1 MTTPLVS
8 IIIPVF
14 NGQDFIEECIYSA
27 LNQTYCHTEIIVVDN
42 NSIDHTVDKVLQI
55 QEKFPEKISLF
66 FEEKQ
71 GVSYARNKGIA
82 HSHGQWIQ
90 FLDADDLLYSDKLER
105 QLKLIFTSTSSPLM
119 VAGVYH
125 HLSEDKKIREVPL
138 LTEGQDPYKS
148 IAASLLGHLD
158 SNLFHID
165 ALTGIN
171 GFNETLKV
179 GEDTDMIFRILCF
192 KGTASIVYDL
202 TPSAV
207 YRQRNFGQLTKMNP
221 MIINTEGLKVRLSIL
236 NLLKSHAPDYFHKNE
251 DYFIDYV
258 YYFIYRIGIYDIDN
272 AFSLYVKHL
281 GGVYIPKWNSEVISW
296 YHIAF
301 LNILGFRNLMKCRR
315 WLKTIFIK
323 TKAE

>member
-42 NSIDHTVDKVLQI
+42 NSTDHTVDKVLQI
-55 QEKFPEKISLF
+55 QKKFPEKISLF
-66 FEEKQ
+66 FEENQ

-82 HSHGQWIQ
+82 HSQGQWIQ
-90 FLDADDLLYSDKLER
+90 FLDVDDLLYSDKLER

-158 SNLFHID
+158 SNLFHTD

-192 KGTASIVYDL
+192 KGPASMVYDL

-236 NLLKSHAPDYFHKNE
+236 DLLESNAPDYFQKNA
-251 DYFIDYV
+251 DYFIDFV
-258 YYFIYRIGIYDIDN
+258 YYFIYRIGIYDIEN
-272 AFSLYVKHL
+272 AYSFYIKHL

-296 YHIAF
+296 YHIAL
-301 LNILGFRNLMKCRR
+301 LNALGFRNLMKCRR

-323 TKAE
+323 TKAK